1 MDSEMH
7 ARLKA
12 AIEENERKDR
22 EFAEKKR
29 AEEEEAA
36 REAARKAG
44 AASAWPDFVD
54 ALGRAATT
62 LHHTIA
68 EHDFLFDVREVAAGS
83 NFLKSA
89 EAKLLKNREELDVR
103 ALFHLEPRGYVRPV
117 FTGVSNP
124 SLQPFE
130 FFSAN
135 QEKLEQLLL
144 ALFEFYVKGR
154 SYKSGK

>member
-7 ARLKA
+7 ERLKA
-12 AIEENERKDR
+12 ALEQNERKDR

-44 AASAWPDFVD
+44 AANAWPEFVD

-62 LHHTIA
+62 LHSTIA
-68 EHDFLFDVREVAAGS
+68 EHDFLIDVREVAASS

-89 EAKLLKNREELDVR
+89 EAKLLKNREEVGVR

-117 FTGVSNP
+117 FVGVSNP

-130 FFSAN
+130 FFSAD
-135 QEKLEQLLL
+135 QEKLERLLL

-154 SYKSGK
+154 SYKGGQ